1 MEPLSPELDASRLQ
15 ADFARQGY
23 VSIPGF
29 FAGDELAELIEHK
42 NRFIRDIAPS
52 LPPEQAFYEDKND
65 AATRKQTH
73 QMYEHDDYFKSLMF
87 GGRFEKL
94 AALLLDEPVVGKN
107 MQYFNKPPGVG
118 QATPPHQ
125 DGYFFKLKPN
135 KAVTM
140 WMSLEEV
147 TEAQG
152 CVRYVQGSH
161 RLGMRHHAKSG
172 VLGFSQHILD
182 FPQPNDLEHEIA
194 FPCDA
199 GHLIVHHSLTIH
211 WAQRNETSDRTREAM
226 GLIYYGHSA
235 QEDTAA
241 HAAYAEQLK
250 QELAQGG
257 KI

>member
-1 MEPLSPELDASRLQ
+1 MDTHTLDQHAPQLRDDFERL
-15 ADFARQGY
+15 GY

-29 FAGDELAELIEHK
+29 IAGDELAELIEHK
-42 NRFIRDIAPS
+42 NRFIRDIVPT
-52 LPPEQAFYEDKND
+52 LPPEMVFYEDKAD
-65 AATRKQTH
+65 ASTLKQI
-73 QMYEHDDYFKSLMF
+73 QLMYEHDDYFRAQMF

-94 AALLLDEPVVGKN
+94 ASILLGEPVVGKN
-107 MQYFNKPPGVG
+107 MQYFNKPPSIG

-125 DGYFFKLKPN
+125 DGYFFKLSPN
-135 KAVTM
+135 HAVTM

-147 TEAQG
+147 TEEQG

-161 RLGMRHHAKSG
+161 RLGMRHHAKSS

-182 FPQPNDLEHEIA
+182 FPQINDIENAVA
-194 FPCDA
+194 FPCEP

-211 WAQRNETSDRTREAM
+211 WAERNQTADRTREAM
-226 GLIYYGHSA
+226 GLIYYGQSA
-235 QEDTAA
+235 KEDAKA

-250 QELAQGG
+250 EEMTTTG